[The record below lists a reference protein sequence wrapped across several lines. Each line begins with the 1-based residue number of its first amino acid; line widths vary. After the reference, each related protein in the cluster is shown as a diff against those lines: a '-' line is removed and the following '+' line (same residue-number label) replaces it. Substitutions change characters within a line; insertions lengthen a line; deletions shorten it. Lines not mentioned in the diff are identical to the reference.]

1 MWLYFDWS
9 KVHVTLL
16 VSSCS
21 YFKQG
26 EFFFGV
32 AISNKHK
39 KKANNSI
46 STTGRA
52 NRDCWVWGHMHVLQC
67 NSFSVHVNGLI

>member
-1 MWLYFDWS
+1 MVWLYFDWS

-21 YFKQG
+21 YFEQG
-26 EFFFGV
+26 EFFFSV

-39 KKANNSI
+39 KKDMLNQS
-46 STTGRA
+46 SQLSLSYWQG
-52 NRDCWVWGHMHVLQC
+52 
-67 NSFSVHVNGLI
+67 